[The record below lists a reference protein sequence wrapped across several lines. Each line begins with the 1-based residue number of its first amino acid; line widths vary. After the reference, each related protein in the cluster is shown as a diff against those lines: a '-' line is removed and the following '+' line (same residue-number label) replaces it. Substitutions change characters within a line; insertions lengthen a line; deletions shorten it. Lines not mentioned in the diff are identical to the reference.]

1 MAWAEKIP
9 SSGRYRG
16 RYRDAAGR
24 VHTLDGPTFARK
36 TDAKNKAAVAEETAR
51 TRPGQRNA
59 RGGRATWAGW
69 VDVWWP
75 KRKVQPGTLQR
86 DESRRKTHLDDHW
99 GPLRLDRI
107 TRDDVQ
113 EWVDELTDDAGLSPR
128 SVKNC
133 YHLFSASMKAA
144 VVAGRISHTPCV
156 GIELPVPDP
165 PDERFLLPAE
175 VRTLFHFLPTD
186 RDRLIAWTLVG
197 TGLRWGEL
205 AGLHAHRL
213 HLDQKRLDVHETFD
227 DRVGEVKPYPKSKRK
242 RAVPLPPWLAKMLED
257 QADAAR
263 ESHGCETPHR
273 GRGRCRSGLIFP
285 GRDGA
290 ALRYSTWRRGPWDTA
305 VRLAGI
311 GEVTIHDLRHTY
323 ASWLLQNG
331 RHLEEVRDL
340 LGHSTLSVTERYAHL
355 HQTHWEGVRDV
366 LVETVA
372 PLLPQPDL
380 APTGTK
386 IGP

>member
-1 MAWAEKIP
+1 MAWAEKIA

-24 VHTLDGPTFARK
+24 VQTLDGPTYSRK
-36 TDAKNKAAVAEETAR
+36 AEAERAAAVAEETAR
-51 TRPGQRNA
+51 TRPGQRNPRA
-59 RGGRATWAGW
+59 GRSTWAGW
-69 VDVWWP
+69 VDLWWA
-75 KRKVQPGTLQR
+75 KRRVQPGTLQR

-99 GPLRLDRI
+99 GPKRLDRI

-113 EWVDELTDDAGLSPR
+113 DWVDELTSDAGLSPR
-128 SVKNC
+128 SVRNC
-133 YHLFSASMKAA
+133 YHLLSASLKAA
-144 VVAGRISHTPCV
+144 VIDGRLSYSPCV
-156 GIELPVPDP
+156 GIELPPADP
-165 PDERFLLPAE
+165 PDERFLRPAE
-175 VRTLFHFLPTD
+175 VKSLFHFLPTD

-197 TGLRWGEL
+197 TGIRWGEL

-213 HLDQKRLDVHETFD
+213 QLDHKRLDVQETFD
-227 DRVGEVKPYPKSKRK
+227 DRVGEVKPYPKSMRK
-242 RAVPLPPWLAKMLED
+242 RAVPLPPWLATMLED
-257 QADAAR
+257 QAEAAR
-263 ESHGCETPHR
+263 EVLACETPHR
-273 GRGRCRSGLIFP
+273 GRTRCRSGLVFP

-311 GEVTIHDLRHTY
+311 GDVTIHDLRHTY

-340 LGHSTLSVTERYAHL
+340 LGHSTLKVTERYAHL
-355 HQTHWEGVRDV
+355 SQTHWDGVRDV
-366 LVETVA
+366 LAGAVA
-372 PLLPQPDL
+372 PLLPHGDL
-380 APTGTK
+380 APAETK